1 MFDRIRGNNK
11 LTQKN
16 DQELTSI
23 MAMIDVVGSG
33 DLSKRIIASEFGTS
47 TQAQELSQKVNHLI
61 NEYELAIKST
71 TQGLTKIVSDTY
83 EELKVIYEQNQ
94 GLTEQ
99 VEQIK
104 QITSAVYNTAHSI
117 ENVSLSTTTEITNS
131 ALEAKNSSYVSVA
144 NVRDMLKQIN
154 SIKTSFNVLRGEN
167 AEQKEYVSQIEQIT
181 GFIGHIAKQTN
192 LLALN
197 AAIEAARA
205 GDAGRGFAVVAQE
218 VRKLAEQTQLSVQD
232 ISGKVSNLTE
242 QTLKMTSHIEML
254 SNSTDETSSKASI
267 IEESL
272 DKLITSIERTEQQVD
287 NIAPMIQEQSATFEE
302 IAATIDN
309 ISDTYAQTVKNSVES
324 ARKQRETGILIEQM
338 RKDNLRFK
346 VNLTTAEVINLAI
359 TDHQL
364 WIWRI
369 DSMILNNDMLDSHV
383 AGDFNSCRLGIWLNS
398 EQKLKGRKDFQKIH
412 RPHAD
417 FHALAQKAVTAMS
430 SGQKEESQRYLG
442 QMHVLSAQLIEMLK
456 ALQMECGKLS

>member
-1 MFDRIRGNNK
+1 MFDRIRGNSK

-33 DLSKRIIASEFGTS
+33 DLSKRIIASEFGTY
-47 TQAQELSQKVNHLI
+47 TQAQELSQKINHLI

-83 EELKVIYEQNQ
+83 EELKVIHEQNQ

-117 ENVSLSTTTEITNS
+117 ESVSLSTTTEITNS

-144 NVRDMLKQIN
+144 NVRDMLEQIN

-167 AEQKEYVSQIEQIT
+167 VEQKEYVSQIEQIT

-232 ISGKVSNLTE
+232 ISGKVLNLTE

-267 IEESL
+267 IEKSL

-309 ISDTYAQTVKNSVES
+309 ISDTYAKTVENSVES

-369 DSMILNNDMLDSHV
+369 DSMILNNDVLDPHV

-412 RPHAD
+412 RPHTD
-417 FHALAQKAVTAMS
+417 FHALTQKAVTAMS

-456 ALQMECGKLS
+456 ALQMECGKIS